1 MEPIKIEPFVHQ
13 SALLQVIDEYT
24 EISYF
29 FLLGGYGCGKSFSG
43 VLTILKLYK
52 LLNGSPA
59 RVGIGGTSQTMLRLT
74 LLSDLFRCLNAAHIK
89 YNHNKQEH
97 VITIG
102 TVEFIYINCSDPNN
116 IFAYNFSAFIFDE
129 LDELPQQTAVEAF
142 KAVQERNRVVWPDGR
157 KPIFVGLTTTQGL
170 RGCYQILNML
180 KEAGQHFIRVRGLT
194 KNNLSL
200 DPDYVNRLYA
210 LYNEDERAAY
220 LEGKFVN
227 LTTGRVYKDFDERT
241 CVYDPAEV
249 PLGNFDNIITGQDL
263 NSGFSKAAALFERDG
278 VFYICKNFSF
288 DIVGDAPFKLREAFP
303 TQKIDWYPD
312 ASSKEIMAGYKAEIF
327 QYNIQMHI
335 MKTNPSVNDRILI
348 VNKMFKTGKLKVSKD
363 CKELILALKTRQFD
377 MQGNPEKG
385 KGPTSPDHICDATEY
400 GVWNAKNVK
409 SLTAAL
415 TSLVS

>member
-1 MEPIKIEPFVHQ
+1 MDPVKITPFVHQ
-13 SALLQVIDEYT
+13 SALLQVLDQYR

-29 FLLGGYGCGKSFSG
+29 FLLGGYGCGKSFTG
-43 VLTILKLYK
+43 VLTILKLYA
-52 LLNGSPA
+52 LLNGTSA

-74 LLSDLFRCLNAAHIK
+74 LLSDLFRVLNAAHID
-89 YNHNKQEH
+89 YTHNKQEH

-129 LDELPQQTAVEAF
+129 LDELPQQVAVDAF

-157 KPIFVGLTTTQGL
+157 KPVFVGLTTTQGL

-200 DPDYVNRLYA
+200 DPDYVSRLYA

-241 CVYDPAEV
+241 CTYEPKEITV
-249 PLGNFDNIITGQDL
+249 GNFDNVIIGQDL
-263 NSGFSKAAALFERDG
+263 NSGFSKGSALFVRDG
-278 VFYICKNFSF
+278 IFYICKNFSF
-288 DIVGDAPFKLREAFP
+288 DIVGDAPYKLRETFP
-303 TQKIDWYPD
+303 TQKLDWYPD
-312 ASSKEIMAGYKAEIF
+312 ASSKEIMAGYKAEIY
-327 QYNIQMHI
+327 QYNIQMHL
-335 MKTNPSVNDRILI
+335 MKVNPSVNDRILI
-348 VNKMFKTGKLKVSKD
+348 VNKMLKTGKLKVSKE

-377 MQGNPEKG
+377 MNGNPEKG
-385 KGPTSPDHICDATEY
+385 KGPTAPDHICDATEY
-400 GVWNAKNVK
+400 AVWNAKNVQ